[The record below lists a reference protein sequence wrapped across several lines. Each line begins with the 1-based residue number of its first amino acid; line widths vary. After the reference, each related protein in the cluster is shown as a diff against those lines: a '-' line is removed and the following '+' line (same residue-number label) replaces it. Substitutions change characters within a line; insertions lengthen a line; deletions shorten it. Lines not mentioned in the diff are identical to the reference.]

1 MQLTGRTSTQALRSC
16 AELAVSADMTVC
28 APNHVS
34 AETADVGA
42 LLGVKTILPFI
53 QSQAMILVTEMVL
66 VTMEMAVLA
75 TFVGNLRLLV
85 AHNRTRSSA

>member
-1 MQLTGRTSTQALRSC
+1 MQLTGRTSRQALRSC

-28 APNHVS
+28 APNHVI

-42 LLGVKTILPFI
+42 LLGAKTILLFI
-53 QSQAMILVTEMVL
+53 QSQAMILITEIVL
-66 VTMEMAVLA
+66 VAMELAMLA

-85 AHNRTRSSA
+85 AHNRTHSSA